1 MIKEKLDKVEKLV
14 NSELSSKISG
24 SEIVFEELLFKTST
38 NEIIDVIKFLKLDER
53 LKFKQLIDITAID
66 YPSKEKRF
74 ESWSRKFRNELSI
87 DSATPNEGHKKI
99 AEIMKVKDSFLVTQN
114 VDNLHQ
120 DSGVDIDKI
129 AELHGNATYAK
140 CLDCSRR
147 YELEDLK
154 KEFLETNEPP
164 LCSICGGIL
173 KTATISFG
181 QAMPEKEMQIS
192 QKKAIESDLFICIG
206 TSLAVFPAADLPL
219 LAKETGATLVIL
231 NNEPTQ
237 MDQLVDLV
245 INKDISE
252 VFSEIS
258 L

>member
-1 MIKEKLDKVEKLV
+1 MSLKLQEMLKK
-14 NSELSSKISG
+14 SSKV
-24 SEIVFEELLFKTST
+24 VFFTGAGVST
-38 NEIIDVIKFLKLDER
+38 NSGIPDFRGPKGVWKSSTPIYFQDFIS
-53 LKFKQLIDITAID
+53 
-66 YPSKEKRF
+66 SKEKRF

-237 MDQLVDLV
+237 MDQYADLV
-245 INKDISE
+245 INRDISE

-258 L
+258 I